1 MTAKALP
8 SPEVLRQLLRYEPET
23 GKLFWLARNPD
34 WFSDGGKAASHSSA
48 VWNTNFAGKAALA
61 TIMAN
66 GYLAGKIL
74 GKGVYAHRA
83 IMTMD
88 SGRWPDHEVDHING
102 DPSDNRMA
110 NLRLATRSQNALN
123 TCLSKRNA
131 SGWRG
136 VWFDGARQKWAA
148 MIGHDGKRTSLGRF
162 GSKDAAIA
170 AYAEAS
176 ERLHREFR
184 RPLT

>member
-102 DPSDNRMA
+102 DGSRNA
-110 NLRLATRSQNALN
+110 ALNLRDASVAINQQNRRRAAKHN
-123 TCLSKRNA
+123 KC
-131 SGWRG
+131 G
-136 VWFDGARQKWAA
+136 VLGVVL
-148 MIGHDGKRTSLGRF
+148 GSNGRF
-162 GSKDAAIA
+162 SARLRIDGRQRHLGCFGTAEEAHA
-170 AYAEAS
+170 AYLEAK
-176 ERLHREFR
+176 RIHHPGCTL
-184 RPLT
+184 